1 MTTQD
6 IKSQYSLKQ
15 SKSAVAGAA
24 VERASDLA
32 GSVISSGL
40 PDPKGGQPSI
50 SPPAK
55 VKTPSPLA
63 SGIDTLYLAIDL
75 EWRRPEYLAA
85 LGVLKAEA
93 VAKTDPRP
101 GMMAD
106 WPFLLQPFGRRG
118 YEWLLDGR
126 EFSLRI
132 GDWLK
137 PQSRP
142 SVIAEIR
149 SETLWHM
156 GAERAVDRILT
167 LLRHESGH
175 QLDHPTIKAVKVSRV
190 DFCLDLLL
198 PAGFWSLALLD
209 NLVCRAKDVRP
220 YLKSGTLTGI
230 GIGSGPLSARLYDK
244 PLEIRTKSKKD
255 WMFDIWKLPEVPE
268 GFQVIRVEFEIHREV
283 IKQLGI
289 EGPEELF
296 LLQRNAWSYCT
307 QSWLKFQ
314 DRPGTHHTQ
323 RETLP
328 WWETVQNG
336 YQGAQAAHPL
346 VRGKAMRSNRTQLI
360 RQAYGL
366 LSSLT
371 ALDLE
376 DQGEDMA
383 VAGDMHTCL
392 SAVFESVGLLGEY
405 NDFAEKVLNKRA
417 RYHRTRQKEEEL
429 LLLRRELGF
438 INQTKE
444 GQKPKGGNNGS
455 D

>member
-1 MTTQD
+1 M
-6 IKSQYSLKQ
+6 
-15 SKSAVAGAA
+15 
-24 VERASDLA
+24 
-32 GSVISSGL
+32 
-40 PDPKGGQPSI
+40 
-50 SPPAK
+50 
-55 VKTPSPLA
+55 
-63 SGIDTLYLAIDL
+63 
-75 EWRRPEYLAA
+75 
-85 LGVLKAEA
+85 
-93 VAKTDPRP
+93 
-101 GMMAD
+101 
-106 WPFLLQPFGRRG
+106 
-118 YEWLLDGR
+118 
-126 EFSLRI
+126 
-132 GDWLK
+132 
-137 PQSRP
+137 
-142 SVIAEIR
+142 IAEIR

-328 WWETVQNG
+328 LVGNG
-336 YQGAQAAHPL
+336 SKRLPGSASRPPPGQRQGDEEQPNPADPPGL
-346 VRGKAMRSNRTQLI
+346 R
-360 RQAYGL
+360 L

-371 ALDLE
+371 ALDLKGP
-376 DQGEDMA
+376 GEDIA
-383 VAGDMHTCL
+383 VPGDLDSCL
-392 SAVFESVGLLGEY
+392 SAVFESVGLLG
-405 NDFAEKVLNKRA
+405 NTTTSPKR
-417 RYHRTRQKEEEL
+417 
-429 LLLRRELGF
+429 
-438 INQTKE
+438 
-444 GQKPKGGNNGS
+444 S
-455 D
+455 